1 MRRLFSTFAR
11 GWPGVGLLLL
21 RLVVGIALISRAVEK
36 LNSAPSP
43 LQMTVI
49 LVPAIGL
56 GLLLFLGLWTPLAGT
71 LVAGIQTCEI
81 LWKVADPWIY
91 LFIGTIGAALAMLGP
106 GFWSVDAR
114 LYGWKRID
122 PLSRKA

>member
-21 RLVVGIALISRAVEK
+21 RLVVGIALIWRAVEK
-36 LNSAPSP
+36 LNSDPSS
-43 LQMTVI
+43 LHMTVL

-56 GLLLFLGLWTPLAGT
+56 GLLLFVGLWTPLAGT
-71 LVAGIQTCEI
+71 LVAGIQACEI
-81 LWKVADPWIY
+81 LWKVADPWTY
-91 LFIGTIGAALAMLGP
+91 VFVGTIGAALAMLGP